1 MNPTG
6 FTCFRRLLLTV
17 CAVVMVWSGVAAS
30 GQDNHAPARAPTI
43 SEVVNQL
50 VEHNQDRA
58 NRLRYYTSQRHY
70 HLEYHGFPHSA
81 DAAMDVEA
89 IYSAPSKSFR
99 VLSES
104 GSPKLINH
112 VLKKL
117 LKGEQ
122 DAASEQ
128 RRNALTPENYN
139 FALLETAI
147 EDGRCLFVLQV
158 DPKTPSKFLFSGKIW
173 IDAEDYAVKRVEAEP
188 SQNLSFWIRNTEIR
202 HVYSKVGEFWLPK
215 QNTTVTKVR
224 LGGIA
229 TLTIDFDKY
238 EFQVAQ
244 SEPAF
249 CATPLA
255 PLTSCDC
262 YSNRIFAIM
271 SLSSCFN
278 MQQ

>member
-1 MNPTG
+1 MYG
-6 FTCFRRLLLTV
+6 L
-17 CAVVMVWSGVAAS
+17 VMVWNGVGAS
-30 GQDNHAPARAPTI
+30 GQANQAPARAVTI
-43 SEVVNQL
+43 SEVVNKL

-81 DAAMDVEA
+81 DAAMDVETV
-89 IYSAPSKSFR
+89 YSAPSKSFR

-128 RRNALTPENYN
+128 PRNALTPENYN

-147 EDGRCLFVLQV
+147 EDGRSLFVLRV
-158 DPKTPSKFLFSGKIW
+158 DPKTPSKFLFRGKIW
-173 IDAEDYAVKRVEAEP
+173 VDAEDYAVVRVEAEP
-188 SQNLSFWIRNTEIR
+188 SENLSFWIRNTEIR
-202 HVYSKVGEFWLPK
+202 HLYSKVGEFWLPK

-229 TLTIDFDKY
+229 TLTIDFEKY
-238 EFQVAQ
+238 QFQIAQ
-244 SEPAF
+244 CGQPF
-249 CATPLA
+249 CTTRKL
-255 PLTSCDC
+255 
-262 YSNRIFAIM
+262 R
-271 SLSSCFN
+271 
-278 MQQ
+278 